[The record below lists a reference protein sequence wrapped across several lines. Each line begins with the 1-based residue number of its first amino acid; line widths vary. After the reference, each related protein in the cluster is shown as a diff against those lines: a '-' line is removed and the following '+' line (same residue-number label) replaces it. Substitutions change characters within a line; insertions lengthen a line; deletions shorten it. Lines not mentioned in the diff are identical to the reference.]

1 MAIAEVV
8 DALPLDR
15 EEQKIEELCSTARNL
30 LSEEAL
36 RCALLLAKLNRLG
49 SSREDKERVREVY
62 QQLVSRHLLMGAPFP
77 VDMTIPGEKEQV
89 IRALEVM
96 WSRLAYHVLLCSS
109 SL

>member
-1 MAIAEVV
+1 MLIAEVV

-15 EEQKIEELCSTARNL
+15 EEQKIEELCSTARNM

-36 RCALLLAKLNRLG
+36 RCALLLAKLHRLG
-49 SSREDKERVREVY
+49 PSREDKERVREVY

-89 IRALEVM
+89 IRALQVM
-96 WSRLAYHVLLCSS
+96 RSR
-109 SL
+109 